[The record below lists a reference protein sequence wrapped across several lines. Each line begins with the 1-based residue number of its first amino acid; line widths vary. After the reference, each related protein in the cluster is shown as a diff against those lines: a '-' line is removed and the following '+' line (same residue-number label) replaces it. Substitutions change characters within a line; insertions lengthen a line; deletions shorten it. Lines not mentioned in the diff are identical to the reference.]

1 MPIRICQRPGS
12 RVWYLRGTVRGRR
25 VFETTGTIDR
35 KQAELY
41 RAARE
46 AKLYEASVFGER
58 AVVTYARAALSYL
71 EDGKSERSA
80 FTKARVA
87 ALVSHF
93 GSRTLPENPGKNPQR
108 NLDDAISET
117 VR

>member
-1 MPIRICQRPGS
+1 MSVRLYQRPGS

-25 VFETTGTIDR
+25 VFETTGTTDR

-58 AVVTYARAALSYL
+58 AVVSYTRAALSYL
-71 EDGKSERSA
+71 EDGKTEPSA
-80 FTKARVA
+80 YTKARVA
-87 ALVSHF
+87 ALVDHF
-93 GSRTLPENPGKNPQR
+93 GSRTL
-108 NLDDAISET
+108 A
-117 VR
+117 